1 MLEARRAEVLNALE
15 PVPTASLHGSD
26 LAALGLQ
33 PGDVLTV
40 ESRRGQIQ
48 LQARRD
54 ALKKAGGYPFPEHQT
69 PWQEIF
75 RKEVDQL
82 SHGMVMKGAVKFQR
96 VAKVHPVP
104 RDNH

>member
-1 MLEARRAEVLNALE
+1 MRIDLNTGDCNMLVSDAELAKRRADLEA
-15 PVPTASLHGSD
+15 S
-26 LAALGLQ
+26 
-33 PGDVLTV
+33 
-40 ESRRGQIQ
+40 
-48 LQARRD
+48 
-54 ALKKAGGYPFPEHQT
+54 GGYKVPESQT

-96 VAKVHPVP
+96 VGKVHPVP